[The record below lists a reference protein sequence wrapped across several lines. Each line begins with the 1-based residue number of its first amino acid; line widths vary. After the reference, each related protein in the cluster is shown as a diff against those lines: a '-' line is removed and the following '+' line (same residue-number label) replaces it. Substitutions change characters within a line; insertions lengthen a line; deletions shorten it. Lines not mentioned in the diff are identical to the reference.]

1 MRVSKDSTLLEPMNL
16 GSMHL
21 QVSRSHALRLWI
33 VSFLFFFILSYDDRH
48 RVKNMEA
55 LCMWIFLMDVGLVW
69 TWQMMRVVGS
79 GVLAGASLVDNEREH
94 AGSQAMAAAMVVH

>member
-33 VSFLFFFILSYDDRH
+33 
-48 RVKNMEA
+48 
-55 LCMWIFLMDVGLVW
+55 
-69 TWQMMRVVGS
+69 MMRVVGS

-94 AGSQAMAAAMVVH
+94 AGSQAMAAAMQKHIKPK